1 MIGRGSLVRRIRK
14 LEKSLSVRRMENP
27 QDILMRVTDADL
39 QYLRGIWEAACRLF
53 GEKFENNSRWRQLG
67 QSRLQLVEFWVGR
80 YSDVYT
86 KLLEGAHVQR
96 LGARFNEDF
105 LAAMEDPIL
114 GELAKSAKEV
124 DAARP

>member
-1 MIGRGSLVRRIRK
+1 MIGSGSLVRRIRK

-27 QDILMRVTDADL
+27 QDILLRVTDEDL
-39 QYLRGIWEAACRLF
+39 EYMRGIWEAACRLF
-53 GEKFENNSRWRQLG
+53 GEKFENDGRWRQPG

-80 YSDVYT
+80 YSDVYI

-96 LGARFNEDF
+96 LGARFNDEF
-105 LAAMEDPIL
+105 LAAKEDPIL
-114 GELAKSAKEV
+114 GELAKSAEEV